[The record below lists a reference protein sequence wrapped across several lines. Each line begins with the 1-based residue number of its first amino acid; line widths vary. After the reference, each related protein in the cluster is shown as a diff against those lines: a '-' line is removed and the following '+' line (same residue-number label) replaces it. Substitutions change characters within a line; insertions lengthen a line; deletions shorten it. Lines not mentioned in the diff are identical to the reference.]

1 MKCCT
6 TFSLREH
13 TRTENKNWGYSN
25 INKQT
30 SRQIVNGIMIQL
42 SESAFIC
49 NKYASNWILPRCLV
63 SVDMRIFGRIT
74 IWSEVHKI
82 HLGSHGILLLSFGVL
97 ILIFDRWQIWRDCFV
112 FDPYNIFVCCTP
124 FNIVYIYL
132 WLDINA
138 YSIPLY
144 LLIVARCCFLWRI
157 LQYHRMDKQMTKTE
171 EIIPWLST
179 RQIGVLQPLTF
190 KLRVYDFPTESGE
203 TIW

>member
-1 MKCCT
+1 
-6 TFSLREH
+6 
-13 TRTENKNWGYSN
+13 
-25 INKQT
+25 
-30 SRQIVNGIMIQL
+30 MIQL

-97 ILIFDRWQIWRDCFV
+97 IHIIFF
-112 FDPYNIFVCCTP
+112 CCTP
-124 FNIVYIYL
+124 FNIVYIYI